1 MLTFVARTAASA
13 TSPGLRQSVQHEQY
27 FCHIQ
32 NLGGLIAAVFVDEDY
47 PSRPAFSIAKHVITR
62 FDERSRDSWR
72 EQEKDCTLA
81 NDILEDALQEFQDPA
96 KADKIFKLTR
106 EVDDIKV
113 IMHKNIDTMLDRGEK
128 IDVLVAKSNDLSST
142 SKVFY
147 KQAKKTKRCCIIM

>member
-1 MLTFVARTAASA
+1 MKLAAIVLLGWRYEKEPLLLGLAADLSTFSFLKRKPIKEMLTFVARTAASA

-81 NDILEDALQEFQDPA
+81 NDILEDALQEFQ
-96 KADKIFKLTR
+96 
-106 EVDDIKV
+106 V
-113 IMHKNIDTMLDRGEK
+113 G
-128 IDVLVAKSNDLSST
+128 T
-142 SKVFY
+142 SLY
-147 KQAKKTKRCCIIM
+147 LC